1 MTFNCDQL
9 RVVEQFYSIQ
19 GESSFA
25 GLPCHFIRLHGC
37 NLRCS
42 YCDTVYANNDAQYQ
56 VVQISDLVKQYAK
69 NETRLIEF
77 TGGEPLLQIDPVI
90 EACRELVKYC
100 TVLIETNGSVDI
112 SPFRWA
118 PPELVLVMDVKTP
131 SSQMHEK
138 LLQDNFKHLRTVDE
152 VKFVIGDYTDFQFA
166 KQIIEKYN
174 LHLKC
179 KMLASPI
186 FGITDV
192 QELARWVLNETP
204 YMRLQLQMH
213 KIIWNPSKRGV

>member
-1 MTFNCDQL
+1 MTFDCEQL

-19 GESSFA
+19 GESTYA

-42 YCDTVYANNDAQYQ
+42 YCDTPYAYNDAKFE
-56 VVQISDLVKQYAK
+56 VVQIKDLIKQYVENGA
-69 NETRLIEF
+69 RLIEF

-90 EACRELVKYC
+90 EACRELVKHC

-118 PPELVLVMDVKTP
+118 PPELVLIMDVKTP

-138 LLQDNFKHLRTVDE
+138 LLQDNFKHLRAVDE
-152 VKFVIGDYTDFQFA
+152 VKFVIGNYEDFLFT
-166 KQIIEKYN
+166 KQLIERYN

-186 FGITDV
+186 FGTTDV
-192 QELARWVLNETP
+192 QKLAQWVLNETP

-213 KIIWNPSKRGV
+213 KLIWDPTTRGV